1 MTMKPWRIAFMTLAA
16 LSLASCSKEKDGDWD
31 PMEWKADEPVQTT
44 DGVYNVSADEGTFS
58 FTCSNYSKPWFSNAT
73 DNGKDIHPKEDDYG
87 TIDSD
92 SFLAKIEDNKLTIDF
107 KENESDQKRC
117 FSITVTAGDIFYTF
131 NFEQA
136 ANPVWQSTCQV
147 KYAIYAISDDLLQF
161 FDITAEYLGL
171 DGKMHTEVITDNS
184 WYFVPDPISIADAPE
199 EFKCRIVAVRKNNL
213 PELTADYYEIGYG
226 VDVHVSFLN
235 ANGEEAFREKQP
247 QFSSFSWL
255 STKAAMQE
263 FLEETNE
270 IEIATCSPTISKAD
284 MIQRLK

>member
-1 MTMKPWRIAFMTLAA
+1 MKPWRIAFMMLAA
-16 LSLASCSKEKDGDWD
+16 FSLASCSEKDGDWD
-31 PMEWKADEPVQTT
+31 PMEWKADEPVQTI

-58 FTCSNYSKPWFSNAT
+58 FTCSNYSKPWFSSAI
-73 DNGKDIHPKEDDYG
+73 DNGKDILPKEGDFG
-87 TIDSD
+87 IIDSD
-92 SFLAKIEDNKLTIDF
+92 SFLAKIEGNKLTIDF
-107 KENESDQKRC
+107 KENDSDQKRS

-147 KYAIYAISDDLLQF
+147 KYAIYAISDDLLRF

-184 WYFVPDPISIADAPE
+184 WYFVPDPLSIADAPE

-226 VDVHVSFLN
+226 VDVHVSFLT